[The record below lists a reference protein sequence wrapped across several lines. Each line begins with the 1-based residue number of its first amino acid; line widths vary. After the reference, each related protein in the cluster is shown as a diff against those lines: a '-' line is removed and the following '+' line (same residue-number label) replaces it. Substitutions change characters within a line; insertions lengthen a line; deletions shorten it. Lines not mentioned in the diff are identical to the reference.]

1 MEINGELAEANF
13 VDENTLL
20 LLNTALKEG
29 DVVDVAMR
37 SNSSTHRVLTRTEKY
52 IYHEP
57 AEGSSSA
64 ELELIVTEEPETAV
78 TEESQKE
85 KEE

>member
-1 MEINGELAEANF
+1 MAANF

-20 LLNTALKEG
+20 LLDTELKEN
-29 DVVDVAMR
+29 DTVDIAIR

-57 AEGSSSA
+57 AEGSNQA
-64 ELELIVTEEPETAV
+64 VLEPIRTEEPETEV
-78 TEESQKE
+78 TEESQTE